1 MKKMKKVLAL
11 VLALALAVSM
21 TACSG
26 SNDTASSAASAEGS
40 AQGSQAGTDASDT
53 SLADVRKAGVLRIGL
68 EGDWQPFS
76 YHDEDDNLVG
86 YDVEVAQNVAKQ
98 LGVEAEI
105 TEAPWDG
112 LLTGLSTGVYD
123 MVVNG
128 VDVTEDREKAFDF
141 SDAYAYDHIDLV
153 TLVGND
159 EIKSFD
165 DLKGRTSANSTGSTY
180 AEIGEQYG
188 ATVSNVPTLA
198 ETMTLVL
205 NGTVDATINADTS
218 VQDYLNTTGET
229 KLQVVAQLDDV
240 TEYAIPVKKGNI
252 TLRDAIN
259 EALKTLRDDGTLA
272 ELSVKYFGADLTNK

>member
-1 MKKMKKVLAL
+1 MKKKKRIFAAVLAGVLAL
-11 VLALALAVSM
+11 GL
-21 TACSG
+21 TACGSSTGSTGSASG
-26 SNDTASSAASAEGS
+26 NTASSSES
-40 AQGSQAGTDASDT
+40 TSQDT
-53 SLADVRKAGVLRIGL
+53 SLADIQKAGKIRIGL

-76 YHDEDDNLVG
+76 YHDADDNLVG
-86 YDVEVAQNVAKQ
+86 YDVEVAQNIAKE

-128 VDVTEDREKAFDF
+128 VDVTPDREETFDF
-141 SDAYAYDHIDLV
+141 SDPYAYDHIDLV
-153 TLVGND
+153 VKAENTD
-159 EIKSFD
+159 ITSFD

-180 AEIGEQYG
+180 AELGEQYG

-198 ETMTLVL
+198 ETMELVL

-229 KLQVVAQLDDV
+229 DLKVVARLDDV
-240 TEYAIPVKKGNI
+240 TSYAIPLKKGSDS
-252 TLRDAIN
+252 LREAVNSAIQ
-259 EALKTLRDDGTLA
+259 KMRDDGTLS
-272 ELSVKYFGADLTNK
+272 ELSKKYFGADLTNK